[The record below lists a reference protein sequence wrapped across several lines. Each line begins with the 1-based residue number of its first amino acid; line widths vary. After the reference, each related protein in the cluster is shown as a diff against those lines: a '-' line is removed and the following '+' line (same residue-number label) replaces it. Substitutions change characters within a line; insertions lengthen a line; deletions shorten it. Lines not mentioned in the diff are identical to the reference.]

1 MRKIYLTAAI
11 IPILLTIGCKQHE
24 KVTVLSEQRTVFFD
38 KTGIDSTTNPAN
50 DFFTF
55 ANGSWIK
62 NAKIPDE
69 YSRWGSFT
77 TLYEENLK
85 KLKALLEHYASESNT
100 AGSLQQKAGDFYTSA
115 MDTLTIEKNGWKPL
129 KPYLDKIDAVK
140 DYKQLLDVIAEDYRS
155 GNGDLLGLDVGADE
169 KNSSRNIGILYQSGL
184 TFPEKGYYTRKDA
197 TTAEQR
203 KKLVELVT
211 TYFKLLGDDTA
222 SATKK
227 GTEVLALET
236 KMAASHR
243 TPVELRDPQSNYN
256 KFAVD
261 QFEKMSP
268 NLGWKH
274 LFSIMGV
281 NTDSVNVGQPQY
293 FKSLSALLG
302 SEPIEVWKT
311 KVKFDLVNNYAP
323 FLSKDFQLASFNFT
337 KELTGQ
343 KKMLDRWKQSVQW
356 SDMMLKDVVGEL
368 YVKEYFPPE
377 AKARMD
383 TLVNN
388 LQTAFHNRITKLDWM
403 SDSTKQKAL
412 YKLSTFLKKIGYPS
426 KWKDYSDVTIDKANL
441 FGNLQSLGKHNFS
454 EKLRKIGNP
463 VDRTEW
469 GMTPATVNAY
479 YNPTFNEIVFP
490 AGILQFPFFDMHADD
505 AINYGA
511 IGMVIGHE
519 MTHGFDDQGCQYDA
533 DGNMKNWWQPADA
546 KKFKAKTAI
555 MVDQYNSFPMFDSL
569 HVNGSLTL
577 GENLADLG
585 GLNIAFDA
593 FKLTKEGQSNQKIDG
608 FTPDQRFFF
617 GFAQIWRQISRPEME
632 KTALNVD
639 PHSPAKYR
647 INGPLQS
654 FEPFY
659 TTFNITDKNKMYR
672 KEQERVKVW

>member
-1 MRKIYLTAAI
+1 
-11 IPILLTIGCKQHE
+11 
-24 KVTVLSEQRTVFFD
+24 
-38 KTGIDSTTNPAN
+38 
-50 DFFTF
+50 
-55 ANGSWIK
+55 
-62 NAKIPDE
+62 
-69 YSRWGSFT
+69 
-77 TLYEENLK
+77 
-85 KLKALLEHYASESNT
+85 
-100 AGSLQQKAGDFYTSA
+100 
-115 MDTLTIEKNGWKPL
+115 
-129 KPYLDKIDAVK
+129 
-140 DYKQLLDVIAEDYRS
+140 
-155 GNGDLLGLDVGADE
+155 
-169 KNSSRNIGILYQSGL
+169 
-184 TFPEKGYYTRKDA
+184 
-197 TTAEQR
+197 
-203 KKLVELVT
+203 
-211 TYFKLLGDDTA
+211 
-222 SATKK
+222 
-227 GTEVLALET
+227 
-236 KMAASHR
+236 
-243 TPVELRDPQSNYN
+243 
-256 KFAVD
+256 
-261 QFEKMSP
+261 
-268 NLGWKH
+268 
-274 LFSIMGV
+274 
-281 NTDSVNVGQPQY
+281 
-293 FKSLSALLG
+293 
-302 SEPIEVWKT
+302 
-311 KVKFDLVNNYAP
+311 
-323 FLSKDFQLASFNFT
+323 
-337 KELTGQ
+337 
-343 KKMLDRWKQSVQW
+343 
-356 SDMMLKDVVGEL
+356 
-368 YVKEYFPPE
+368 
-377 AKARMD
+377 
-383 TLVNN
+383 
-388 LQTAFHNRITKLDWM
+388 M

-426 KWKDYSDVTIDKANL
+426 KWKDYSDVTINKANL
-441 FGNLQSLGKHNFS
+441 FANLQSLGKHNFS